1 MSCHVNN
8 EKNAKNGRS
17 AIYQKTPVSSS
28 INDYFGRNDHHN
40 NYAAFQTNYLS
51 QIQIYRKKRNQV
63 FLNEIYSSFMI
74 NSSPEMILD
83 L

>member
-51 QIQIYRKKRNQV
+51 QKQIYRKKRNQN
-63 FLNEIYSSFMI
+63 FCHLFKFHDKFFARNDS
-74 NSSPEMILD
+74 
-83 L
+83 